1 MKQLTERQAKAI
13 AYTKLIMGWIPSILK
28 LVCVIAFIPLL
39 MSLTPYIEG
48 SQELETAMTNSQLT
62 AILLVLVLC
71 YGVIAVSKLG
81 KH

>member
-1 MKQLTERQAKAI
+1 M
-13 AYTKLIMGWIPSILK
+13 IMGWIPSILK
-28 LVCVIAFIPLL
+28 LVCVIAFIPLI

-62 AILLVLVLC
+62 AILIVLVLC

>member
-1 MKQLTERQAKAI
+1 
-13 AYTKLIMGWIPSILK
+13 MGWIPSILK
-28 LVCVIAFIPLL
+28 LVCVIAFIPLI

-62 AILLVLVLC
+62 AILIVLVLC